1 MLVKRLIIIMALLGL
16 AQASAAQTTPPQTTA
31 PQATQ
36 PSRFEGWTAAVIAAD
51 WRTSQGQPIQ
61 AFDNARRDLTSAF
74 VAAGFRRSDLIDHT
88 LRPDVARPV
97 TARAALEAVQA
108 KARTATKG
116 CFLYL
121 TSHGSPQGIV
131 FGPDAVM
138 SPQAMAMLVNGLCAE
153 RPTVVVVSACFSGVF
168 IPALRAPNRMVL
180 TAARPDRSSFGCSEE
195 ATYPYFDGCIL
206 KSLPKAADFLQLA
219 SLARTC
225 VAERERAEGLTPPSE
240 PQVFVGADMQL
251 LLPTLRFTRPASAR
265 PGS

>member
-1 MLVKRLIIIMALLGL
+1 MLLKRLIVILALLGL
-16 AQASAAQTTPPQTTA
+16 AQASAAQTSSAQTPPA
-31 PQATQ
+31 
-36 PSRFEGWTAAVIAAD
+36 SRFEGWTSAVIAAD

-61 AFDNARRDLTSAF
+61 AFDNARRDLTTAF
-74 VAAGFRRSDLIDHT
+74 LAAGFRRADMVDHT
-88 LRPDVARPV
+88 LRPDVPRPV
-97 TARAALEAVQA
+97 TAMAALEAVEL
-108 KARTATKG
+108 KTRTASKG

-121 TSHGSPQGIV
+121 TSHGTPQGIV

-138 SPQAMAMLVNGLCAE
+138 SPQALAMLVNGICAQ

-206 KSLPKAADFLQLA
+206 KSLPSASDFLQLA
-219 SLARTC
+219 SLARVC
-225 VAERERAEGLTPPSE
+225 VAERERAEGLAPPSE
-240 PQVFVGADMQL
+240 PQLFVGADMQL
-251 LLPTLRFTRPASAR
+251 LLPTLRFTPRPSAR